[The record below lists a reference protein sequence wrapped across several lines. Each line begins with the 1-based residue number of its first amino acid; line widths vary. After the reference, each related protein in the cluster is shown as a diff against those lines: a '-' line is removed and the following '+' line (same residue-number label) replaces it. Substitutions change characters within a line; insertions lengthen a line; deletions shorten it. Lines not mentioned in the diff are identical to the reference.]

1 MIPVF
6 LFFLMSFCIQYGT
19 SRQISEPDKSNSRP
33 VELAWGIAEVQTP
46 IGRLF
51 NYTIQKDAFDGDI
64 DNIKVT
70 EADKGSLPAWLTF
83 DPKSRQFVGL
93 PYQAKDVG
101 AHYIA
106 VTVFGQNGAS
116 VEDVFT
122 LIVTEADPKALCSSE
137 AAQTIL
143 TLLLDID
150 WTSMKPTEQFALL
163 GKFSNYMDIQVA
175 DFKVSSVVG
184 SGAATSLF
192 DSSALIAGPGNV
204 KEVKYPGIKL
214 SSVVGCDGNLD
225 GSRNKELTKFV
236 EEAARDGSMAA
247 FTGADV
253 TGWIL
258 TTSRPVIQPRHR
270 RQNFLNTPEPSPIIP
285 TLVVQPGG
293 NIQATPYLPTAG
305 TYPQTDET
313 SVTHGGDAEIAHGIR
328 PTGTYGRTTAPTA
341 LVDQTGATPELQQH
355 HLPVTPPPPTPPPA
369 PFDRS
374 SKKSHDVGILES
386 KPPKPGK
393 PIAGGMPIVA
403 VAGDYFSYEIPTDAY
418 EDIDS
423 SNVRVNL
430 LEQDDKNGWIKL
442 ERKEGGGH
450 ILKGLPMSDA
460 AGSREYHLDVADG
473 SSSIQI
479 PFKIDVNVKDESK
492 SDYNHEVEAVL
503 SEPYDQFNLDRR
515 LTFVDTLRSYYGD
528 SKPNNIILRSIK
540 AGSTHVV
547 WTNDTLTGSQCDDPA
562 LLKVTSKVR
571 NEDGS
576 VNEMFRDK
584 FAESGFKIDKVA
596 VRYIGPCGENAKQ
609 EAPSDIYL
617 SMVIPIVIVAL
628 LLLIACCVGCFLY
641 RKRKRGK
648 MSTESEQIF
657 TGKNKPVIL
666 PGEINDQYPKG
677 NNGASKKPTVIAD
690 ERPPVPPPVYPGR
703 SPPNTRNRAAA
714 NFNHSDDLG
723 REPREDHPLLTMP
736 PASAGEGRHPPK
748 LQLVSA
754 PSSRDTQ

>member
-1 MIPVF
+1 M
-6 LFFLMSFCIQYGT
+6 
-19 SRQISEPDKSNSRP
+19 
-33 VELAWGIAEVQTP
+33 
-46 IGRLF
+46 
-51 NYTIQKDAFDGDI
+51 
-64 DNIKVT
+64 
-70 EADKGSLPAWLTF
+70 TF

-403 VAGDYFSYEIPTDAY
+403 VAGDYFSYEVRWLVFEKLHVAVWVTAWLQQNSVAIVGLSKRHLSMKWIVAFQTTLKFSVGSCRFDMTKLRLQGHQLFWYQVRFGFQIPTDTY

-492 SDYNHEVEAVL
+492 SEYV
-503 SEPYDQFNLDRR
+503 Q
-515 LTFVDTLRSYYGD
+515 
-528 SKPNNIILRSIK
+528 
-540 AGSTHVV
+540 
-547 WTNDTLTGSQCDDPA
+547 W
-562 LLKVTSKVR
+562 
-571 NEDGS
+571 
-576 VNEMFRDK
+576 
-584 FAESGFKIDKVA
+584 
-596 VRYIGPCGENAKQ
+596 
-609 EAPSDIYL
+609 
-617 SMVIPIVIVAL
+617 
-628 LLLIACCVGCFLY
+628 
-641 RKRKRGK
+641 
-648 MSTESEQIF
+648 
-657 TGKNKPVIL
+657 IL
-666 PGEINDQYPKG
+666 PI
-677 NNGASKKPTVIAD
+677 
-690 ERPPVPPPVYPGR
+690 
-703 SPPNTRNRAAA
+703 
-714 NFNHSDDLG
+714 
-723 REPREDHPLLTMP
+723 
-736 PASAGEGRHPPK
+736 
-748 LQLVSA
+748 
-754 PSSRDTQ
+754 